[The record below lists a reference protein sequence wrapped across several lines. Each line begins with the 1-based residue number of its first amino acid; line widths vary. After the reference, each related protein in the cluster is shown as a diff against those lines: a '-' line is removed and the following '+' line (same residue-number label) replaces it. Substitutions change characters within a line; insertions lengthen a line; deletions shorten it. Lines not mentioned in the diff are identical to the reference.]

1 MMRQVMKCV
10 SCSGE
15 IKASPSILIP
25 RLHLP
30 SLQSRSVVIRKN
42 KKIKKEVLP
51 DLIVRLRKQTQHFG
65 LKLHLINGYKYD
77 CL

>member
-15 IKASPSILIP
+15 IKASPSILIL

-30 SLQSRSVVIRKN
+30 SSQSRSVAIR
-42 KKIKKEVLP
+42 KKIKNEVLP
-51 DLIVRLRKQTQHFG
+51 DLIVRLGKQTQRFG
-65 LKLHLINGYKYD
+65 FEVTFNHWLQT
-77 CL
+77 